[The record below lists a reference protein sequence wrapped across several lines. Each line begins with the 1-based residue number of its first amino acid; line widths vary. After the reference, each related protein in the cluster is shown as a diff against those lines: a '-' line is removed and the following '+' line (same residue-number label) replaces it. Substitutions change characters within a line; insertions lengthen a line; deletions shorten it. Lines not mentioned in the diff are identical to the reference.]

1 MAEMDSAR
9 VEGMPPAAAGASWSR
24 SRFPGVV
31 VSPPRWCADRHPAML
46 LQLCTPMTKVQLKR
60 QIDDLRPVPTVPS
73 SGGRLQF
80 VRTGHG
86 VDTIGRP

>member
-1 MAEMDSAR
+1 
-9 VEGMPPAAAGASWSR
+9 
-24 SRFPGVV
+24 
-31 VSPPRWCADRHPAML
+31 ML

-80 VRTGHG
+80 VCTGHG